1 MPFFADRTIYYGHR
15 HVHSEEGNASNIEA
29 SLRCVD
35 SSTVGEVIIWG
46 KKKHFLEI
54 KRVKNQ
60 DQGNSGEL
68 CGPWVSC
75 FRDCFKIYV
84 IVFYCA

>member
-46 KKKHFLEI
+46 KKKTFL
-54 KRVKNQ
+54 
-60 DQGNSGEL
+60 GNKEGKKPRPREL
-68 CGPWVSC
+68 
-75 FRDCFKIYV
+75 R
-84 IVFYCA
+84 